1 MPLLLF
7 PVSFGF
13 SRPELPNT
21 QDPMLEIVAFESLT
35 PGQRAQA
42 ADILHRALAHMKSA
56 YSPEEAAEEV
66 AKFGGEDCN
75 AFAALENGNV
85 LGWIGVTFVYDY
97 SWELHPLV
105 VDPRNQKSGIGS
117 ALIAH
122 LEDYARQDGVLNL
135 YLATDD
141 DYGGTN
147 LSGIDLFPD
156 PLAKLATIQPV
167 KGHPFTFY
175 RKLGFSIV
183 GILPDGNGFG
193 QPDIMMAK
201 RI

>member
-1 MPLLLF
+1 M
-7 PVSFGF
+7 V
-13 SRPELPNT
+13 
-21 QDPMLEIVAFESLT
+21 EIVAFETLNAS
-35 PGQRAQA
+35 QREQA

-56 YSPEEAAEEV
+56 YSPEEAVEEV
-66 AKFGGEDCN
+66 AKFDDEDRN
-75 AFAALENGNV
+75 AFAALDDGKV
-85 LGWIGVTFVYDY
+85 IGWIGVTFVYDY

-105 VDPRNQKSGIGS
+105 VDPQNQKSGIGS

-156 PLAKLATIQPV
+156 PLAKLAAIEPV